1 MNVISGVYVVLI
13 YFQTE
18 KKAAAIQAQIILITA
33 VLNALPST
41 LERKQYFCMV
51 TICSSHC
58 ARICREG
65 GSQPAFVPCLSPN
78 SLLRLPA
85 GYQYPPSFP
94 GPKE

>member
-18 KKAAAIQAQIILITA
+18 KKDAAIQAQIILITA

-41 LERKQYFCMV
+41 LERKQHFCVV

-58 ARICREG
+58 A
-65 GSQPAFVPCLSPN
+65 
-78 SLLRLPA
+78 
-85 GYQYPPSFP
+85 
-94 GPKE
+94 